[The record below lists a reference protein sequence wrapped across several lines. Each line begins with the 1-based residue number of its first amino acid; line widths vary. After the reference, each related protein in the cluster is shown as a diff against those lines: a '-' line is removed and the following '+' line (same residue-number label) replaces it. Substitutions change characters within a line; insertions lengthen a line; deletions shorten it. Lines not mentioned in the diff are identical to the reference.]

1 MFKRNEVEYIG
12 RKERGGGGERK
23 EREERGKGVGVLCAV
38 VDAHFLSIYGYNIN
52 QNIANRVFVQSIPGK

>member
-1 MFKRNEVEYIG
+1 LFKGNEAEYIG

-38 VDAHFLSIYGYNIN
+38 VDAHFCLFMGTTLT
-52 QNIANRVFVQSIPGK
+52 KT